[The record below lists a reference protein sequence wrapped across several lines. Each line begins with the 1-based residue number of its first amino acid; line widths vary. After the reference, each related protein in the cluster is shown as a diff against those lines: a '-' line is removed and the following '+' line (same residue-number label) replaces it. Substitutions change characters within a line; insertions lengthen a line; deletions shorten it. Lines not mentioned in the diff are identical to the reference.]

1 MVAMIRIEDR
11 VFLGFLIVATL
22 AMMWVAS
29 PFSGAILWGL
39 VAAIIFAPVNRALI
53 RLLGGHRNTAA
64 ALTLILIVGLVIV
77 PAFFLGSLLIDEAV
91 TTYDTLST
99 ERIDMGA
106 TLEAV
111 RSGLP
116 KPLLRLVDQVA
127 LSDLDRIEERLSS
140 IITSALRVAA
150 EKAVD
155 ITQSAFAFVIGLGI
169 MLYLTYFLLRDGG
182 EIADKISTRLPL
194 RQASGRRCSKS
205 LQRLSGQPSKAAS
218 SLRLCR
224 AYWAALS
231 FTCWIFG
238 PRCCGAWSWACCRS
252 SRPSGQG

>member
-111 RSGLP
+111 RAGLP
-116 KPLLRLVDQVA
+116 KSLLHLVDQVA

-150 EKAVD
+150 EANAKHLVLFHHDPSHSDEMLDELVAEA
-155 ITQSAFAFVIGLGI
+155 QCSARGYGL
-169 MLYLTYFLLRDGG
+169 
-182 EIADKISTRLPL
+182 ANVS
-194 RQASGRRCSKS
+194 
-205 LQRLSGQPSKAAS
+205 AAYEGMRIC
-218 SLRLCR
+218 L
-224 AYWAALS
+224 A
-231 FTCWIFG
+231 
-238 PRCCGAWSWACCRS
+238 
-252 SRPSGQG
+252 